1 MGIENYSVSGNHHE
15 LNRTSFDGNTF
26 KGTEWNNTSHVTN
39 DKNNG
44 VEFVFGEGM
53 NLKLNSRYN
62 NGGDDV
68 FPTELM
74 SVQEDL
80 AIARYRKRGAEGDSS
95 YSLADEKV
103 TFSDAL
109 PQDVKERLY
118 PYRRLSPR

>member
-1 MGIENYSVSGNHHE
+1 
-15 LNRTSFDGNTF
+15 
-26 KGTEWNNTSHVTN
+26 
-39 DKNNG
+39 
-44 VEFVFGEGM
+44 
-53 NLKLNSRYN
+53 
-62 NGGDDV
+62 
-68 FPTELM
+68 M